1 MSRRRQFGNVRRLPS
16 GRWQARYEVEGGC
29 SVTAPTSFATKV
41 EATRWLA
48 AVETERAK
56 GTWVYP
62 HAGRIALDAYA
73 WSWLCGHAR
82 LAKRTREI
90 YEAQLRLHI
99 LPAIDPA
106 VPALG
111 TVALADITPA
121 LARQWYSAL
130 VAKHSP
136 SVAAKAYTRLR
147 QILTAAVNDDL
158 IGKNPCRIQRGGA
171 EHHPEQRFATMAEL
185 AALAQAMPDRYRAM
199 VLVAGL
205 CGLRLGELSA
215 LRWED
220 VDFAAATITVRRKRL
235 RLASG
240 EVIEDD
246 PKSRAGRRTVALP
259 AVLVSELERHRIA
272 YGARPDGYVFTSEE
286 GTTLERSNFRQR
298 VWLPAAEVAG
308 LAGLRFHDLRHTAG
322 TLAARTGA
330 TTKELMARLG
340 HASPRA
346 SMIYQ
351 HAAEDRD
358 RRIAEGLDTM
368 AEEAGLRPPEP
379 ATCQKSPPRS
389 GTDLARP
396 PRRRGPR

>member
-1 MSRRRQFGNVRRLPS
+1 MSRRRQFGNVRKLPS
-16 GRWQARYEVEGGC
+16 GRWQARYEVEGGR
-29 SVTAPTSFATKV
+29 SVTAPTSFATKA
-41 EATRWLA
+41 EAARWLA
-48 AVETERAK
+48 AVETEQAR
-56 GTWVYP
+56 GTWVDP
-62 HAGRIALDAYA
+62 GAGSTLLDTYA
-73 WSWLCGHAR
+73 WGWLRGHAR
-82 LAKRTREI
+82 VAERTREI

-99 LPAIDPA
+99 LPMVDPA

-111 TVALADITPA
+111 TVALTDITPA
-121 LARQWYSAL
+121 LVRQWYSAL
-130 VAKHSP
+130 VAKHSA

-147 QILTAAVNDDL
+147 QILTAAMNDDL
-158 IGKNPCRIQRGGA
+158 IGKNPCRIQRGGV
-171 EHHPEQRFATMAEL
+171 EHYPEQRFATMTEL
-185 AALAQAMPDRYRAM
+185 AVLAEAVPDRYRAM

-220 VDFAAATITVRRKRL
+220 VDLAAATITVRRKRL

-259 AVLVSELERHRIA
+259 AVLVAELERHRKVHGVA
-272 YGARPDGYVFTSEE
+272 LGGYIFTSEE

-298 VWLPAAEVAG
+298 VWLPAAKAAG

-340 HASPRA
+340 HASPQA
-346 SMIYQ
+346 SMMYQ
-351 HAAEDRD
+351 HAADDRD
-358 RRIAEGLDTM
+358 RRIAEGLDAM
-368 AEEAGLRPPEP
+368 AEEAGLRPPETGEHHQSP
-379 ATCQKSPPRS
+379 ARS
-389 GTDLARP
+389 GTDLARRTP
-396 PRRRGPR
+396 GKPSR

>member
-1 MSRRRQFGNVRRLPS
+1 MSRRRQFGNVRKLPS
-16 GRWQARYEVEGGC
+16 GRWQARYEVEGGR
-29 SVTAPTSFATKV
+29 SVTAPSSFATKA

-48 AVETERAK
+48 LVETEQAK
-56 GTWVYP
+56 GTWVDP
-62 HAGRIALDAYA
+62 QGGRTLLDAYA
-73 WSWLCGHAR
+73 WGWLRGHAR

-99 LPAIDPA
+99 LPDIDPA

-111 TVALADITPA
+111 AVALTDITPA
-121 LARQWYSAL
+121 LVRQWYSAL
-130 VAKHSP
+130 VAKHSA

-147 QILTAAVNDDL
+147 QILTAAMNDDL
-158 IGKNPCRIQRGGA
+158 IGKNPCRIQRGGV

-185 AALAQAMPDRYRAM
+185 AALAEAVPDRYRAM

-205 CGLRLGELSA
+205 CGLRLGELCA

-220 VDFAAATITVRRKRL
+220 VDLAAAAITVRRKRL

-259 AVLVSELERHRIA
+259 AVLVAELERHRRVHGVA
-272 YGARPDGYVFTSEE
+272 PGGYVFTSEE

-298 VWLPAAEVAG
+298 VWLPAAKAAG
-308 LAGLRFHDLRHTAG
+308 LEGLRFHDLRHTAG

-330 TTKELMARLG
+330 
-340 HASPRA
+340 
-346 SMIYQ
+346 
-351 HAAEDRD
+351 
-358 RRIAEGLDTM
+358 
-368 AEEAGLRPPEP
+368 
-379 ATCQKSPPRS
+379 
-389 GTDLARP
+389 
-396 PRRRGPR
+396 